1 MFTCLKHFNFGDSFV
16 SWIKLF
22 YNDAK
27 SCVTNNRYMS
37 NFFPIIRGVRQ
48 GCPLSPCL
56 FIICIKLLSYEIS
69 ATEDLKSIRY
79 SGKEFKKSLF
89 ADDAS
94 FILDGSAKLF
104 ETLIS
109 ILDNFAYIS
118 DLKLNV
124 KKCEVL
130 RIGKLIK
137 TK

>member
-94 FILDGSAKLF
+94 FILDGLEKLF